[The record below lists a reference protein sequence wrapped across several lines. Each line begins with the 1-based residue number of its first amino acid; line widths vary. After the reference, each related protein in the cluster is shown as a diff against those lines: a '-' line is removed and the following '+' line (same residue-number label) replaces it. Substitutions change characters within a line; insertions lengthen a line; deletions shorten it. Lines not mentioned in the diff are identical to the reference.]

1 MVTVNNSDYYNN
13 IPAGRDL
20 NNLPN
25 TSSAGTTVGYQYDGL
40 TEEDRFVQKVLQEH
54 YDKVYKENLSHS
66 DPMAY
71 IESKYCDVTSPNFCS
86 YMTEDQR
93 SIAYRNEKRM
103 LQTGGKYSA
112 GFARYDYALRNYKDV
127 YTGGSRSVGYVRN
140 TDREK
145 QYARSVVNQQI
156 SNLLSKNGISIS
168 KQADLVFS
176 IDPYTYQLT
185 VSGNADRDILS
196 QIEKLLNEG
205 DNAKNIWTHA
215 WICMHDADNEIVNS
229 QANMTKANQYSLW
242 HEVYETTGYDARNAT
257 YKNGTFIA
265 EDGTDLLALFKEKY
279 YSDDHSDWTYY
290 NSDYYYQCND
300 TNAALRESAWKM
312 TEKWEL
318 GGIDCDEIEANSS
331 LTLDGGFDFNS
342 IWNSDFRNQVGRSS
356 LAKEST
362 IPPENFKMFFKE
374 QVTSF
379 TEDNKFNGNLK
390 ITIGENKFDLK
401 VPFQTLRTGSE
412 GEICNVWDLM
422 EDYYSESGDNSNI
435 KNFLGNMSVFTRWYA
450 YETRINDIFGDYE
463 VSHN

>member
-25 TSSAGTTVGYQYDGL
+25 NSNTGTTVGYQYDGL

-127 YTGGSRSVGYVRN
+127 YTGASRSTGYIRN
-140 TDREK
+140 TDKEK

-156 SNLLSKNGISIS
+156 SNLFSKNGISLS
-168 KQADLVFS
+168 KQADLTFS

-185 VSGNADRDILS
+185 VSGNADRDTLS

-215 WICMHDADNEIVNS
+215 WICMHDSDNEIVNS
-229 QANMTKANQYSLW
+229 QANMKKANQYS
-242 HEVYETTGYDARNAT
+242 
-257 YKNGTFIA
+257 
-265 EDGTDLLALFKEKY
+265 
-279 YSDDHSDWTYY
+279 
-290 NSDYYYQCND
+290 
-300 TNAALRESAWKM
+300 
-312 TEKWEL
+312 
-318 GGIDCDEIEANSS
+318 
-331 LTLDGGFDFNS
+331 
-342 IWNSDFRNQVGRSS
+342 
-356 LAKEST
+356 
-362 IPPENFKMFFKE
+362 
-374 QVTSF
+374 
-379 TEDNKFNGNLK
+379 
-390 ITIGENKFDLK
+390 
-401 VPFQTLRTGSE
+401 
-412 GEICNVWDLM
+412 
-422 EDYYSESGDNSNI
+422 
-435 KNFLGNMSVFTRWYA
+435 
-450 YETRINDIFGDYE
+450 
-463 VSHN
+463 

>member
-25 TSSAGTTVGYQYDGL
+25 TSSADTTVGYQYDGL

-185 VSGNADRDILS
+185 VSGNADRDTLS
-196 QIEKLLNEG
+196 QIETLLNEG
-205 DNAKNIWTHA
+205 DNAK
-215 WICMHDADNEIVNS
+215 
-229 QANMTKANQYSLW
+229 
-242 HEVYETTGYDARNAT
+242 
-257 YKNGTFIA
+257 
-265 EDGTDLLALFKEKY
+265 
-279 YSDDHSDWTYY
+279 
-290 NSDYYYQCND
+290 
-300 TNAALRESAWKM
+300 
-312 TEKWEL
+312 
-318 GGIDCDEIEANSS
+318 
-331 LTLDGGFDFNS
+331 
-342 IWNSDFRNQVGRSS
+342 
-356 LAKEST
+356 
-362 IPPENFKMFFKE
+362 
-374 QVTSF
+374 
-379 TEDNKFNGNLK
+379 
-390 ITIGENKFDLK
+390 
-401 VPFQTLRTGSE
+401 
-412 GEICNVWDLM
+412 
-422 EDYYSESGDNSNI
+422 
-435 KNFLGNMSVFTRWYA
+435 
-450 YETRINDIFGDYE
+450 IFGRMRGFVCMIQTMKLLIRKQIGQRRTNILYGMKCMRQQGMMHAMRHIEMVLLLQRMAQIYLPCLRKSLKMAQGMNFILIDGW
-463 VSHN
+463 NMLRMAGKKKMI

>member
-1 MVTVNNSDYYNN
+1 MVTVNNYYNN
-13 IPAGRDL
+13 IPVGRDL

-185 VSGNADRDILS
+185 VSGNADRDTLS

-205 DNAKNIWTHA
+205 DNEKIYGCMRGFVCMIQTMKLLIRKQIGQRRTNILYGMKCMRQQGMMHA
-215 WICMHDADNEIVNS
+215 MRHIEMVLLLQRMAQIYLPCLRKRLKMAQGMNFILIDGW
-229 QANMTKANQYSLW
+229 NM
-242 HEVYETTGYDARNAT
+242 
-257 YKNGTFIA
+257 
-265 EDGTDLLALFKEKY
+265 
-279 YSDDHSDWTYY
+279 
-290 NSDYYYQCND
+290 
-300 TNAALRESAWKM
+300 LRMAGKKKM
-312 TEKWEL
+312 
-318 GGIDCDEIEANSS
+318 I
-331 LTLDGGFDFNS
+331 
-342 IWNSDFRNQVGRSS
+342 
-356 LAKEST
+356 
-362 IPPENFKMFFKE
+362 
-374 QVTSF
+374 
-379 TEDNKFNGNLK
+379 
-390 ITIGENKFDLK
+390 
-401 VPFQTLRTGSE
+401 
-412 GEICNVWDLM
+412 
-422 EDYYSESGDNSNI
+422 
-435 KNFLGNMSVFTRWYA
+435 
-450 YETRINDIFGDYE
+450 
-463 VSHN
+463 

>member
-1 MVTVNNSDYYNN
+1 
-13 IPAGRDL
+13 
-20 NNLPN
+20 
-25 TSSAGTTVGYQYDGL
+25 
-40 TEEDRFVQKVLQEH
+40 
-54 YDKVYKENLSHS
+54 
-66 DPMAY
+66 
-71 IESKYCDVTSPNFCS
+71 
-86 YMTEDQR
+86 MTEDQR

-257 YKNGTFIA
+257 YKMVLLLQRMAQIYLSCLRKRLKMAQGMNFILI
-265 EDGTDLLALFKEKY
+265 DG
-279 YSDDHSDWTYY
+279 W
-290 NSDYYYQCND
+290 NM
-300 TNAALRESAWKM
+300 LRMDGKKKM
-312 TEKWEL
+312 
-318 GGIDCDEIEANSS
+318 I
-331 LTLDGGFDFNS
+331 
-342 IWNSDFRNQVGRSS
+342 
-356 LAKEST
+356 
-362 IPPENFKMFFKE
+362 
-374 QVTSF
+374 
-379 TEDNKFNGNLK
+379 
-390 ITIGENKFDLK
+390 
-401 VPFQTLRTGSE
+401 
-412 GEICNVWDLM
+412 
-422 EDYYSESGDNSNI
+422 
-435 KNFLGNMSVFTRWYA
+435 
-450 YETRINDIFGDYE
+450 
-463 VSHN
+463 

>member
-127 YTGGSRSVGYVRN
+127 YTGGSRSTGYIRN
-140 TDREK
+140 TDKEK

-156 SNLLSKNGISIS
+156 SNLFSKNGISLS
-168 KQADLVFS
+168 KQADMIFS

-185 VSGNADRDILS
+185 VSGNADRDTLS

-215 WICMHDADNEIVNS
+215 WICMHDSDNEIVNS
-229 QANMTKANQYSLW
+229 QANGQRQTNILYGMKCMRQQGMMHAMRHIEMVLLLQRMAQIYLPCLRKRLKMAQGMN
-242 HEVYETTGYDARNAT
+242 
-257 YKNGTFIA
+257 FILI
-265 EDGTDLLALFKEKY
+265 DG
-279 YSDDHSDWTYY
+279 W
-290 NSDYYYQCND
+290 NM
-300 TNAALRESAWKM
+300 LRMAGKKKM
-312 TEKWEL
+312 
-318 GGIDCDEIEANSS
+318 I
-331 LTLDGGFDFNS
+331 
-342 IWNSDFRNQVGRSS
+342 
-356 LAKEST
+356 
-362 IPPENFKMFFKE
+362 
-374 QVTSF
+374 
-379 TEDNKFNGNLK
+379 
-390 ITIGENKFDLK
+390 
-401 VPFQTLRTGSE
+401 
-412 GEICNVWDLM
+412 
-422 EDYYSESGDNSNI
+422 
-435 KNFLGNMSVFTRWYA
+435 
-450 YETRINDIFGDYE
+450 
-463 VSHN
+463 